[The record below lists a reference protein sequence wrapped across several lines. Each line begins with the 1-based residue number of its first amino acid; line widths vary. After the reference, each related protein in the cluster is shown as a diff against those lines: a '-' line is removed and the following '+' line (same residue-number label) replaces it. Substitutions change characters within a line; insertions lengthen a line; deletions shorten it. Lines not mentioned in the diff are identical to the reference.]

1 MDTSVF
7 LMILGAAVVHA
18 VWNAIL
24 KAGSDRAAA
33 VETMFAAQGIVA
45 SFLLPIFPMPSVESF
60 GYMIASSALGVAY
73 MEFLQ
78 RAYRVGEFSH
88 VYPLARGVVPIL
100 VAAIS
105 ILVLGEE
112 LDVTAKFAV
121 LLISAGIVS
130 LSLSRGTDGLRDM
143 RPVVWALGTSCFIAS
158 YTVIDGLGA
167 RLSGSVHG
175 YVVWQTV
182 IGAVLVTAATRALRP
197 GPVAPVPGRA
207 RLMAATAGLLGFG
220 GAWTV
225 VWAMTQAPLPLV
237 AALRETSVIFAVV
250 IGIVFFKERVR
261 IARAVSIA
269 VALVGTTVLKT
280 AR

>member
-18 VWNAIL
+18 IWNAIL

-45 SFLLPIFPMPSVESF
+45 LFLLPIFPMPSAESF
-60 GYMIASSALGVAY
+60 GYMIASAALGVAY

-105 ILVLGEE
+105 IFVLGEE
-112 LDVTAKFAV
+112 LDATAKFAV

-175 YVVWQTV
+175 YIVWQTV
-182 IGAVLVTAATRALRP
+182 IGAVLVTAATRVLRP
-197 GPVAPVPGRA
+197 GPVAPVPRRA

-261 IARAVSIA
+261 LARAASIA
-269 VALVGTTVLKT
+269 VALLGTAILKT